1 MPRGKP
7 LKITTLRQILQ
18 MELLGLDHHEI
29 AQRLG
34 LNKQTIDRAKQR
46 DEFLSLKKMLAE
58 HLLSLST
65 SEIRGEI

>member
-1 MPRGKP
+1 MPKGKP
-7 LKITTLRQILQ
+7 LQITTLRQILHL
-18 MELLGLDHHEI
+18 ELLGLDHHEI
-29 AQRLG
+29 ALRLG

-65 SEIRGEI
+65 SEIIRET

>member
-1 MPRGKP
+1 MPKGK
-7 LKITTLRQILQ
+7 LLQITTLRQILHL
-18 MELLGLDHHEI
+18 ELLGLDHHEI
-29 AQRLG
+29 ALRLG

-65 SEIRGEI
+65 SEIIRET